1 MLIERTEDAQISV
14 QLHQYAEKYAAIK
27 REAAQKLSEYGQS
40 PKNAGA
46 MERTCL
52 WMGLNMNTILDKSP
66 SHIAEMMIEGSTMG
80 VIKGEKNKKR
90 NQNADKSV
98 TDLEDN
104 LLNLEKEYID
114 TMKKFL

>member
-1 MLIERTEDAQISV
+1 MI
-14 QLHQYAEKYAAIK
+14 
-27 REAAQKLSEYGQS
+27 
-40 PKNAGA
+40 
-46 MERTCL
+46 
-52 WMGLNMNTILDKSP
+52 
-66 SHIAEMMIEGSTMG
+66 IEGSTMG